1 MDIRSKGLFTT
12 KRHARRQTGEDL
24 INRFRGVSFQSY
36 VRPTVADCDEGEV
49 TPIDT
54 FSDDVLLEIFKFCMD
69 EDRPTKKGIEAWQS
83 LVHVCRRWRRVVFG
97 SPRSLNLRLVCTDK
111 TPARD
116 TLDVWPALPLFI
128 RCYGNYTTH
137 SVENIVAVLEHS
149 GRVYQ
154 IDLMYIP
161 SPFLEDVLAAMEVP
175 FPKLTHLELSS
186 SDESE
191 IIFPNSFLGGCA
203 PRLQFLWLNRIP
215 FPGLPKLLLSATH
228 LVQLYLVN
236 ISHSGYFSPE
246 EMLNALS
253 TLARL
258 SALHLD
264 FQSPRSGPDW
274 ASRRLPPTIR
284 SILPDLTNVLFKGV
298 SEYLE
303 DIAARIDAPRLKYLD
318 ITLFN
323 QILFDTPQFIQF
335 ISRTPTLKT
344 LEKARVAFADG
355 AARINLS
362 SQTSGFGELTVKIQ
376 CRELDW
382 QVSSLEQVCTSCLP
396 PLSSLDDLYIYM
408 DKVGY
413 WRDNVENTLWLEL
426 LRPFM
431 AVKNFYLSKQVAPRI
446 MPALQELVGS
456 RATEVLPTLKNIFL
470 EGFQSSGLVQEGVGQ
485 FVATRQ
491 VTSHPI
497 AISSWS

>member
-1 MDIRSKGLFTT
+1 M
-12 KRHARRQTGEDL
+12 
-24 INRFRGVSFQSY
+24 
-36 VRPTVADCDEGEV
+36 

-54 FSDDVLLEIFKFCMD
+54 FPDDVLLEIFNFCMD
-69 EDRPTKKGIEAWQS
+69 EARPTKKGIEAWQS

-97 SPRSLNLRLVCTDK
+97 SPRRLNLRLVCTDK

-149 GRVYQ
+149 DRVYQ

-161 SPFLEDVLAAMEVP
+161 SPFLEDVLAAMKEP
-175 FPKLTHLELSS
+175 FPVLTHLELSS

-191 IIFPNSFLGGCA
+191 TIFPDSFLGGCA
-203 PRLQFLWLNRIP
+203 PRLQFLWLNRIS
-215 FPGLPKLLLSATH
+215 FPSIPNLLLSATH

-236 ISHSGYFSPE
+236 ISHSGYISPE
-246 EMLNALS
+246 AMLNALS
-253 TLARL
+253 TLTSL
-258 SALHLD
+258 VALHLD

-274 ASRRLPPTIR
+274 TSRRLPPPTR
-284 SILPDLTNVLFKGV
+284 SILPFLTNVLFKGV

-323 QILFDTPQFIQF
+323 QILFDIPQFIQF

-344 LEKARVAFADG
+344 LEKARIAFADG

-396 PLSSLDDLYIYM
+396 PLSTLQDLYIYM

-426 LRPFM
+426 LHPFM
-431 AVKNFYLSKQVAPRI
+431 AVKNLQLSKQVAPRI
-446 MPALQELVGS
+446 VPALRELVGS
-456 RATEVLPTLKNIFL
+456 RATEVLPSLQNIFL
-470 EGFQSSGLVQEGVGQ
+470 EGLDPSGIVQEGIGQ
-485 FVATRQ
+485 FISTRQ
-491 VTSHPI
+491 TISH
-497 AISSWS
+497 AITISAWS